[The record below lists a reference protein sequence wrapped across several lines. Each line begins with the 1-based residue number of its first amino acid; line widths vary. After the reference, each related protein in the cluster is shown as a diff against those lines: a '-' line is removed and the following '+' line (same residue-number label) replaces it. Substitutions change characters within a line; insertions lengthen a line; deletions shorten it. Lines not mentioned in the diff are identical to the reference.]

1 MRVES
6 SSEPGPTAALEGV
19 AVRVMNQRDLA
30 AIVAIDEASSGRRR
44 PRYFE
49 LLLQRALSQP
59 ALQVSLV
66 AEHDGRVVGF
76 VVASLYYGEYGLLE
90 PSASMD
96 AIGVAPARRGQ
107 GVGHALMRQLQLNLG
122 ALRIDA
128 IRTEVAWDDVELLAF
143 LRQEGF
149 EPSGRICLERRL
161 DPTRELE

>member
-1 MRVES
+1 
-6 SSEPGPTAALEGV
+6 
-19 AVRVMNQRDLA
+19 
-30 AIVAIDEASSGRRR
+30 
-44 PRYFE
+44 
-49 LLLQRALSQP
+49 
-59 ALQVSLV
+59 
-66 AEHDGRVVGF
+66 
-76 VVASLYYGEYGLLE
+76 
-90 PSASMD
+90 MD
-96 AIGVAPARRGQ
+96 AIGVAPAQRGQ